1 MSKTRL
7 DELKKN
13 NHENWTRSSGI
24 TTTDYMDRLIE
35 QVWQEAYL
43 QGRAQ
48 AKYDIATNPNH
59 SDRDGGL
66 K

>member
-1 MSKTRL
+1 MTI
-7 DELKKN
+7 DEIKKN
-13 NHENWTRSSGI
+13 NRENWTRSSGI
-24 TTTDYMDRLIE
+24 TTTDYMDILIE

-43 QGRAQ
+43 QGQAQ